1 MAGLREKFS
10 GLKEEDLLTGVLN
23 RHAGFNKVNKYIDR
37 NPNTQCAFMI
47 FDGDNFKKINDSYGH
62 KCGDDVIIHNAKLL
76 KENFSDKGIIFRL
89 GGDEFVVFYQNTDI
103 NEISAK
109 LRDLTM
115 EEKRAVISDGK
126 KINFTFSVGIAMYPK
141 YGKDSETLLKM
152 ADDALYKAKYE
163 GRNCYRFNTEGMA
176 PIHRDQFMFDIEE
189 FSKGMPGGFFVYEAN
204 EGEKLLYASD
214 SMARLFNCDSISDFR
229 NFVGNS
235 FKGIVHPDDY
245 EAINDVIKKQQ
256 FELPQNVDKID
267 YVRYRIRCKDGTIKE
282 VDDYGHLVHDINF
295 GMVYYVFL
303 VDVHYLNTINIKD
316 R

>member
-1 MAGLREKFS
+1 MAGLRDKFS
-10 GLKEEDLLTGVLN
+10 GLKEEDQLTGVLN
-23 RHAGFNKVNKYIDR
+23 RNGGLSRISRYIDK

-47 FDGDNFKKINDSYGH
+47 FDGDNFKKINDTYGR

-89 GGDEFVVFYQNTDI
+89 GSDELVVFYEDTDI

-115 EEKRAVISDGK
+115 EEKRVVISDGK
-126 KINFTFSVGIAMYPK
+126 RINFTFSVGIAMYPK
-141 YGKDSETLLKM
+141 CGKDTDTLVKM

-176 PIHRDQFMFDIEE
+176 PVHRDQFMFDIEE

-204 EGEKLLYASD
+204 ESERLLYASE
-214 SMARLFNCDSISDFR
+214 SMARLFNCDSISEFRDFA
-229 NFVGNS
+229 GNS

-245 EAINDVIKKQQ
+245 AAINEVIKKQQ

-267 YVRYRIRCKDGTIKE
+267 YVRYRIRCKDGTVKE
-282 VDDYGHLVHDINF
+282 VDDYGHLVNDPHF

-303 VDVHYLNTINIKD
+303 VDIHYLNTVNIKK
-316 R
+316 